1 MKHKTGKVYIVGAGP
16 GDPELISV
24 KGFKALRDADC
35 VLYDF
40 LSAPELLEHVRPS
53 CEKVCVGK
61 ADGLHLL
68 EQKEINRLLHKKAL
82 IYKNVVRL
90 KGGDPFIFSR
100 GYDEVRYLSRKGVDF
115 EVVPGITSAIA
126 GPESVG
132 IPLTIKNK
140 ISSVAIVTGRKRDIN
155 ADIEAPSCSTLIYLM
170 GVANIANIVKALRKS
185 GRSQNTPCAF
195 IEKATRKDSRVIYAT
210 IRTIENKAKKFR
222 VEPPAVLVVGEVAG
236 KSRRIIRDAESKKSK
251 I

>member
-1 MKHKTGKVYIVGAGP
+1 MRRGKVFIVGAGP

-24 KGFKALRDADC
+24 KGLKALKKADC

-40 LSAPELLEHVRPS
+40 LSAPQLLEEVKSS

-61 ADGLHLL
+61 ADGLHLK
-68 EQKEINRLLHKKAL
+68 EQGQINRLLYEKAL

-100 GYDEVRYLSRKGVDF
+100 GFEEASYLSNKGVDH
-115 EVVPGITSAIA
+115 EVIPGITSAIS
-126 GPESVG
+126 GPESAG

-140 ISSVAIVTGRKRDIN
+140 IQSVAILTGRKEDIN
-155 ADIEAPSCSTLIYLM
+155 ASIDAPSCATLIYLM
-170 GVANIANIVKALRKS
+170 AVANIANVVKALRKS
-185 GRSQNTPCAF
+185 GRSNNTPCAF
-195 IEKATRKDSRVIYAT
+195 IERATHKDSRIIRAT
-210 IRTIENKAKKFR
+210 IKTIEKK
-222 VEPPAVLVVGEVAG
+222 VKEHKIKPPAVLVVGQVVKEAKRIKNNG
-236 KSRRIIRDAESKKSK
+236 KK

>member
-1 MKHKTGKVYIVGAGP
+1 MRKSKVYIVGAGP

-24 KGFKALRDADC
+24 KGLKALKKADC

-40 LSAPELLEHVRPS
+40 LSAPELLKHTKRR

-61 ADGLHLL
+61 ADGLHLM
-68 EQKEINRLLHKKAL
+68 EQKAINRLLYKKSI

-100 GYDEVRYLSRKGVDF
+100 GSEEARYLVCKGVNI

-126 GPESVG
+126 APESAG

-140 ISSVAIVTGRKRDIN
+140 ISSVAIITGRKKDID
-155 ADIEAPSCSTLIYLM
+155 ADIEAPSCQTLVYLM
-170 GVANIANIVKALRKS
+170 GVANIANIIKALRKS
-185 GRSQNTPCAF
+185 GRNKNTPCAF
-195 IEKATRKDSRVIYAT
+195 IEKATRKDSRVVYAT
-210 IRTIENKAKKFR
+210 IKTIESRAKKFK
-222 VEPPAVLVVGEVAG
+222 VKPPAVLVVGEVAG
-236 KSRRIIRDAESKKSK
+236 KSKRIARDVTNKENKA
-251 I
+251 